1 MTFVPT
7 TIAGGSTPVAE
18 KKAWYRSPVLW
29 FWLLIACAAA
39 TSGIV
44 WRKKLHSQYRHWTQN
59 MHARHAAEN
68 FEKKDYERAIL
79 DGRSAL
85 DLDPLDVESNRIIA
99 KSFEAQGSTDAI
111 AWRARLNVIRPGDVE
126 NAIAWA
132 HDALKA
138 GAIETAEDA
147 LAVLKPADRNSA
159 TCHDIAAQIAMART
173 DAVKAESHW
182 SEAVRLDPR
191 SDDYRLKLAT
201 VQVRSRSSDVRA
213 SATKTLESLGEIPQ
227 HRLTVLRALIEDAM
241 NHQEFPR
248 ARELADRLVATP
260 GTGFTE
266 RLGRLAV
273 LRGQD
278 APDAPKYLEQ
288 LRDESLQNPEQ
299 LSALLRWMNQNGLPL
314 LVADWMPAL
323 PQALASQPPVCLVVA
338 DAYGRDRDWP
348 KLRAF
353 VETASWKDFDH
364 VRLAHLAHAL
374 ENFGNIV
381 AAETT
386 WGRALAECHEK
397 PERLAMLV
405 RLAQAW
411 RWDARAEITLRKLSA
426 DERTPLWM
434 LDALWT
440 IAGKSGDSAE
450 LHRLSR
456 LIVKARPKNPMAR
469 NNFIRLSLLRR
480 LDEGAT
486 HQLAAE
492 LFNERPTDIACAAT
506 YGLSLFL
513 QDKVFDAVEVMQ
525 TFPAAQLREP
535 EAALYYGI
543 FLHASGDF
551 AKAAEF
557 LALAPGTT
565 LLREE
570 EDLIARIKSESRFNT
585 LTPVR
590 KPAPQPQKK
599 TQ

>member
-1 MTFVPT
+1 MIFVHT
-7 TIAGGSTPVAE
+7 TAPVASTPVVV
-18 KKAWYRSPVLW
+18 KKAWYRSRVLW
-29 FWLLIACAAA
+29 FWLLIASAVV

-59 MHARHAAEN
+59 LHARRAAEN

-85 DLDPLDVESNRIIA
+85 DLAPLDIESNRIIA

-111 AWRARLNVIRPGDVE
+111 AWRARLNVVSPGDVE

-138 GAIETAEDA
+138 GAIESAEDA
-147 LAVLKPADRNSA
+147 VAVLKPADLKSA

-173 DAVKAESHW
+173 DLVKAESHW

-201 VQVRSRSSDVRA
+201 VQVRSSSSAVRA
-213 SATKTLESLGEIPQ
+213 RATKTLESLGENPQ

-248 ARELADRLVATP
+248 ARDFADRLVATP

-278 APDAPKYLEQ
+278 APDAPKYLEE

-314 LVADWMPAL
+314 LVADWVPAL
-323 PQALASQPPVCLVVA
+323 PPALVSEPPVCLVVA

-353 VETASWKDFDH
+353 VESAVWKDFEH

-374 ENFGNIV
+374 ENFGNVV
-381 AAETT
+381 AAEQT
-386 WGRALAECHEK
+386 WGRALTECREK

-440 IAGKSGDSAE
+440 IAGKSGDTAE

-456 LIVKARPKNPMAR
+456 LIVKARPKNAVAR

-486 HQLAAE
+486 DALAAE
-492 LFNERPTDIACAAT
+492 LFKEHPGDLACAVT

-513 QDKVFDAVEVMQ
+513 QDKVFDAVDVMQ

-551 AKAAEF
+551 SKAAEF
-557 LALAPGTT
+557 LALARGGT

-570 EDLIARIKSESRFNT
+570 DEFIARVKSESRFNT
-585 LTPVR
+585 LTPAR
-590 KPAPQPQKK
+590 KTAPPPQKK
-599 TQ
+599 TE